1 MLVVVADV
9 DDNDVTV
16 PHVRR
21 AVLEAG
27 QERLTATRD
36 QRHVRLRRGTHNT

>member
-1 MLVVVADV
+1 MLVVVADP

-27 QERLTATRD
+27 GPANRD
-36 QRHVRLRRGTHNT
+36 P